1 MFKSTIIAVWR
12 EEKSGCIELDG
23 THCYTGKF
31 NAALS
36 LYRVLEVAL
45 YFSKDFLEV
54 AAGESA
60 VAEVL

>member
-1 MFKSTIIAVWR
+1 
-12 EEKSGCIELDG
+12 LDG

-36 LYRVLEVAL
+36 MYRVLEVAL